1 MHFPTEEK
9 RMRNHNAGI
18 LDNHDTRR
26 LKHLPRVLRTNAFL
40 HPEAGRLDRHPENF
54 AARITFSEPLSRRF
68 YAAADVFLMPSE
80 FEPCGL
86 AQMISMRYAT
96 LPLVRETGGLKDTV
110 SGYWDAGENADGF
123 SFKDF
128 DANGLRAAVDLALE
142 LWFEHPDT
150 WRKLQFNALGRNF
163 SWEESAEK
171 YRELYDS
178 LW

>member
-1 MHFPTEEK
+1 MVIIEDKTGLKKNSLFGTEVVQTQDS
-9 RMRNHNAGI
+9 I
-18 LDNHDTRR
+18 
-26 LKHLPRVLRTNAFL
+26 
-40 HPEAGRLDRHPENF
+40 ENF
-54 AARITFSEPLSRRF
+54 AAKITFSEPLSRRF

-110 SGYWDAGENADGF
+110 TGYWDAGEEADGF

-128 DANGLRAAVDLALE
+128 DMNGLRSTVDLALD
-142 LWFEHPDT
+142 LWFNNPEVWKKMQH
-150 WRKLQFNALGRNF
+150 NAINKNF
-163 SWEESAEK
+163 GWEESAEK

-178 LW
+178 LV